1 MGIIIY
7 SIITLIYSILFSNS
21 EMSRDVGRTEV
32 STCPFH
38 HVVVHVAKRKPVLV
52 FNKLCGTIK
61 IDRSSTFIDSDF
73 YLMDNKAK

>member
-1 MGIIIY
+1 MLVAQRLAHVP
-7 SIITLIYSILFSNS
+7 S
-21 EMSRDVGRTEV
+21 M
-32 STCPFH
+32 H